1 MDLIFFIFGINVD
14 EEYKIDFQSFCR
26 LFYLI
31 YMKKMIGN
39 KEDHNVTN
47 YEQLNEE
54 EFSGFYNENID
65 LQTSKKQILIDEDKI
80 LIEGEEDDPEYEEDM
95 P

>member
-1 MDLIFFIFGINVD
+1 MIFFIFAIKVD
-14 EEYKIDFQSFCR
+14 EEYKIDFQLFCR
-26 LFYLI
+26 LFYLV
-31 YMKKMIGN
+31 YMKKIIEN

-54 EFSGFYNENID
+54 EFSGFYNDNIE
-65 LQTSKKQILIDEDKI
+65 LHTSKKQVLIDENKI
-80 LIEGEEDDPEYEEDM
+80 LMEGEEDDPEYEDNM